1 MAIKHKRKSTSA
13 YTWSSSDLADGQ
25 LGLNTADGTIHLK
38 KTDNS
43 IKTIGI
49 VPTWLAPVLQTV
61 TYSSTP
67 TINWASNDVSR
78 LTLTGDATIT
88 NSGAADGQKM
98 LLEVIQDGTGS
109 RTISFTSETRFG
121 SDITTI
127 TLSTAAGKMDRIGLI
142 YNATAS
148 KYDVIAFVKGF

>member
-13 YTWSSSDLADGQ
+13 YTWSSGDLVDGQ

-49 VPTWLAPVLQTV
+49 VPTWLQPVVQTV
-61 TYSSTP
+61 TYSATP
-67 TINWASNDVSR
+67 TIDWTATDISK
-78 LTLTGDATIT
+78 LTLTGNATIT
-88 NSGAADGQKM
+88 NSGAVDGQKL
-98 LLEVIQDGTGS
+98 LLEVKQDGTGS
-109 RTISFTSETRFG
+109 RTISFTSEVRYG
-121 SDITTI
+121 SDITSL
-127 TLSTAAGKMDRIGLI
+127 TLSTAPNKLDRIGLI
-142 YNATAS
+142 YNASAS

>member
-13 YTWSSSDLADGQ
+13 YTWSGSDLVDGQ
-25 LGLNTADGTIHLK
+25 IGLNTADGTIHIK

-43 IKTIGI
+43 VKTIGI
-49 VPTWLAPVLQTV
+49 DLTWLQPVLQTV

-67 TINWASNDVSR
+67 TINWASKDISR
-78 LTLTGDATIT
+78 ITLTGNAVIT
-88 NSGAADGQKM
+88 NSGAVDGQKL

-109 RTISFTSETRFG
+109 RTISFTSEVRYG
-121 SDITTI
+121 SDITSI
-127 TLSTAAGKMDRIGLI
+127 VLSTAVGKMDRIGLI

-148 KYDVIAFVKGF
+148 KYDVVAFVKGF